1 MIGKQIIED
10 ILQNKVDS
18 SFESLRIDYN
28 GFDGH
33 GINGVSSK
41 TIYIKDINDE
51 EEHRLV
57 NSYGSDERTKVNLI
71 ELELNDDYILAKYN
85 IYIRRK
91 YSDDY
96 YFNRSYTMIIPYE
109 SITSMC
115 IGKIEK

>member
-10 ILQNKVDS
+10 MLQNKVDP

-41 TIYIKDINDE
+41 SIYIKDISDENDS
-51 EEHRLV
+51 RVV
-57 NSYGSDERTKVNLI
+57 NDYGFDERTKVNLI
-71 ELELNDDYILAKYN
+71 ELKLTDDYIWAEYN
-85 IYIRRK
+85 IYIKRK
-91 YSDDY
+91 YKDDY
-96 YFNRSYTMIIPYE
+96 CFSRGYTMIIPYE

-115 IGKIEK
+115 ISKIEK